1 MPPAG
6 MGGPPPVNFKK
17 GGLVRRGDNQPVKYF
32 SSGGVDFEA
41 LMPYIGPRVGSSP
54 EEQVALRAQV
64 DEAMAPP
71 SIAQAGRLGELY
83 QERVPL
89 YQSILGDQSA
99 AVEEQKKL
107 TQAQMLFDIANTA
120 LAFAGP
126 MEGERRGMSPA
137 ERLAMAART
146 TQLPQMISAR
156 AGEQL
161 KAKQAADAKTQQ
173 MKLSALGAA
182 ETGLAAEAK
191 AAADLAQTKLK
202 GAQSMAE
209 ITLKDK
215 LSSASNM
222 ALKAMDIQG
231 DITVENVRQANR
243 VALEGVQQDNRVAI
257 EKLEQSGSA
266 SDIILAD
273 KLKKENMTLQANIDL
288 GKMGV
293 ANEYDLAKMDKAH
306 EQATEL
312 NTTNNA
318 LKEKLANMDNE
329 LAQRRLQLD
338 TIKAEVERAEGQR
351 KIELQEQAL
360 AMEAE
365 MNTFEQGYKT
375 QKLALEEAA
384 ARLTR
389 LGSNTNAR
397 ITTLISNPESL
408 ARYAAGTMSP
418 EETLEFNQAIAYYN
432 APKSVWSEEKKQYVI
447 VPGNPLSNELMSS
460 IKIRQESGLTVPN
473 IKLDQ
478 LTPAGDDTKPATKEE
493 ITSSIME
500 GITDPT
506 AAFGTEGAAKSVAN
520 TVAEIFFF
528 GAPFKAEKEAIAGA
542 QALNTKF
549 VQVFQRSAEL
559 RDSVMQLNLLKDLTP
574 TPASMFTG
582 PDAAGAKVTRLLGM
596 INEAEQVLQMKLDD
610 PDSPLTA
617 KQVTEAQ
624 GYLRDLAQLRAGY
637 NVFDNAYRQGGAAQ
651 NKVDALRNTLGL
663 GNR

>member
-1 MPPAG
+1 
-6 MGGPPPVNFKK
+6 
-17 GGLVRRGDNQPVKYF
+17 
-32 SSGGVDFEA
+32 
-41 LMPYIGPRVGSSP
+41 
-54 EEQVALRAQV
+54 
-64 DEAMAPP
+64 
-71 SIAQAGRLGELY
+71 
-83 QERVPL
+83 
-89 YQSILGDQSA
+89 
-99 AVEEQKKL
+99 
-107 TQAQMLFDIANTA
+107 
-120 LAFAGP
+120 

>member
-1 MPPAG
+1 
-6 MGGPPPVNFKK
+6 
-17 GGLVRRGDNQPVKYF
+17 
-32 SSGGVDFEA
+32 
-41 LMPYIGPRVGSSP
+41 
-54 EEQVALRAQV
+54 
-64 DEAMAPP
+64 
-71 SIAQAGRLGELY
+71 
-83 QERVPL
+83 
-89 YQSILGDQSA
+89 
-99 AVEEQKKL
+99 
-107 TQAQMLFDIANTA
+107 
-120 LAFAGP
+120 
-126 MEGERRGMSPA
+126 
-137 ERLAMAART
+137 
-146 TQLPQMISAR
+146 
-156 AGEQL
+156 
-161 KAKQAADAKTQQ
+161 
-173 MKLSALGAA
+173 
-182 ETGLAAEAK
+182 
-191 AAADLAQTKLK
+191 
-202 GAQSMAE
+202 MAE